1 MAAQTGPEQKHCR
14 RQGAALLCSLA
25 LCQAHQW
32 SRCGVCECD
41 EASALQVPCNEA
53 WCEAAVAQLHTHQ
66 LLLKHLIVPAHHTT
80 ARSRKAGMAQ
90 ETQHVSYNLLGGKRD
105 TSAASYVSEGLNSCC
120 ISASPNKHGTARSIQ
135 ANSQYPATWRPSIHS
150 ICIHTQDRLHLLL
163 ASPHSLL
170 AAQQLQQLL
179 PARRD
184 TLHKRSSTR
193 HCQLV
198 AVRAA
203 YIPAQQVHCQ
213 QVPFIC
219 RLWAG
224 SSFQT
229 CRVAAARR
237 CWQWCCPAAGIMA
250 GCPQQLQ
257 QGRARDTAVGPCWDH
272 SIPEQLQRGCNT
284 CSVSCTGAACCCGG
298 GGCGGW

>member
-32 SRCGVCECD
+32 TRCGVCECD

-120 ISASPNKHGTARSIQ
+120 ISASPNKTQDSKEHSGKQSISCNL
-135 ANSQYPATWRPSIHS
+135 AS
-150 ICIHTQDRLHLLL
+150 IHTQHLHPYPRQTAPV
-163 ASPHSLL
+163 ASKP
-170 AAQQLQQLL
+170 
-179 PARRD
+179 
-184 TLHKRSSTR
+184 TLTS
-193 HCQLV
+193 CG
-198 AVRAA
+198 
-203 YIPAQQVHCQ
+203 P
-213 QVPFIC
+213 
-219 RLWAG
+219 
-224 SSFQT
+224 
-229 CRVAAARR
+229 AAAAAPA
-237 CWQWCCPAAGIMA
+237 CP
-250 GCPQQLQ
+250 
-257 QGRARDTAVGPCWDH
+257 T
-272 SIPEQLQRGCNT
+272 
-284 CSVSCTGAACCCGG
+284 
-298 GGCGGW
+298 